1 MKLKLLNI
9 ENFIKTRDIK
19 QVKNT
24 KIYATGNRFKMD
36 PGGLFSE
43 EIFGRLGSRQRL
55 TRFGYIDLK
64 TTLIHPEAF
73 QLISSINSDFSKIIL
88 DKGRYIISN
97 DGNIIE
103 DENGDTGLFF
113 LIKNFKKINF
123 KKIKSEKQD
132 VIKFIEENKD
142 KILINKFLVMP
153 AGMRDIQVSV
163 KSGKTMHQFSEI
175 TALYEKLIRQT
186 NNIIDDS
193 FADISDLMGSIVSKM
208 QRTLL
213 EINNWLSDK
222 LKGKY
227 GIIRGGLLKKVLDF
241 SARLVITPDPN
252 LKFGFVGLPWQIYI
266 RLIEPFS
273 IHELLKKDD
282 IKTKIYEFLS
292 VDKNRRQSEVELLR
306 KFIGYAAKSPNSIPD
321 NIKYDVIEILKE
333 IAKDK
338 PIIYK
343 RDPVENRDSYI
354 SAYVRVDDTGYSMK
368 TNPFDLCRN
377 GGDHD
382 GDAVSVFALLTEDSI
397 NQAKKELNPLHS
409 KTVWY
414 RGDSPNI
421 SISFTLDSSTAIY
434 AATKK

>member
-1 MKLKLLNI
+1 MIKLFGIGISPGIAIGKAYIYIKQENIVPCYRINNTEKEIERFHKGIEEAKKELSRIKEKSSSLSKSYADIFIAHIMLLDDVELRGEI
-9 ENFIKTRDIK
+9 EHKIKEEQKNAECIIK
-19 QVKNT
+19 QV
-24 KIYATGNRFKMD
+24 
-36 PGGLFSE
+36 
-43 EIFGRLGSRQRL
+43 
-55 TRFGYIDLK
+55 
-64 TTLIHPEAF
+64 
-73 QLISSINSDFSKIIL
+73 SD
-88 DKGRYIISN
+88 
-97 DGNIIE
+97 
-103 DENGDTGLFF
+103 
-113 LIKNFKKINF
+113 
-123 KKIKSEKQD
+123 
-132 VIKFIEENKD
+132 
-142 KILINKFLVMP
+142 
-153 AGMRDIQVSV
+153 
-163 KSGKTMHQFSEI
+163 
-175 TALYEKLIRQT
+175 
-186 NNIIDDS
+186 
-193 FADISDLMGSIVSKM
+193 
-208 QRTLL
+208 
-213 EINNWLSDK
+213 
-222 LKGKY
+222 
-227 GIIRGGLLKKVLDF
+227 
-241 SARLVITPDPN
+241 RLVN
-252 LKFGFVGLPWQIYI
+252 
-266 RLIEPFS
+266 
-273 IHELLKKDD
+273 
-282 IKTKIYEFLS
+282 EFLS